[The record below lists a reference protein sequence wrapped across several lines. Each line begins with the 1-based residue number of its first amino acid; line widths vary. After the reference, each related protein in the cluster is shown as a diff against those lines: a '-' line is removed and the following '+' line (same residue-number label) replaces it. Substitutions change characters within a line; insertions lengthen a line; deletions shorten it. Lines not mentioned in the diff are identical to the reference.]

1 MEQKDNQLE
10 ELKAN
15 LNKMHE
21 DHAKEIS
28 KVMSQSQV
36 RRRSMKNLSEL
47 SSLRD
52 LSGEGANSQIQ
63 KSILRRDSIDPAQ
76 DGSNGQLGTV
86 QE

>member
-1 MEQKDNQLE
+1 
-10 ELKAN
+10 
-15 LNKMHE
+15 MHE

-52 LSGEGANSQIQ
+52 LSGEGTNSQIR
-63 KSILRRDSIDPAQ
+63 KSILRRDSIDPPQ

-86 QE
+86 Q